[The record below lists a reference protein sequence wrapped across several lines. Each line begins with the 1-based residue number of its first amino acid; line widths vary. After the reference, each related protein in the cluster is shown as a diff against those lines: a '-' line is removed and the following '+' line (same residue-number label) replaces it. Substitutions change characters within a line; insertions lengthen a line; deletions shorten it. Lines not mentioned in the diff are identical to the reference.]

1 MDKLSMTSA
10 DFQKEKETESRDREE
25 TVNTYKILTV
35 MDIRTK

>member
-1 MDKLSMTSA
+1 MTSA
-10 DFQKEKETESRDREE
+10 DFQEDRKKETESRDRKE